1 MKFRRQNEGEDS
13 INLTPLIDVV
23 FLLLIFF
30 MVSTTFTKETHLTV
44 DLPEAT
50 ANAAVEQPQ
59 TIEILIGKDGSY
71 SINGNTLVNQKLATL
86 KRALTE
92 TSEGDTERPLLI
104 TADANTPHQAVVT
117 AMDVAGQLGFIHLS
131 ITTKAP
137 VSESSDS

>member
-1 MKFRRQNEGEDS
+1 MKFRRQSEGEDS

-50 ANAAVEQPQ
+50 ANAAVEQLQ

-137 VSESSDS
+137 ASESSDS